1 MTLKQAHSERRQ
13 ENLACYVL
21 KAAVP
26 LTNKFKFDEFL
37 GRKTEFFFR
46 TNQNFTRE
54 SVLTF
59 SKSFAPLLSICR
71 Q

>member
-37 GRKTEFFFR
+37 GTKTEFFSERIKISPAKVF
-46 TNQNFTRE
+46 
-54 SVLTF
+54 
-59 SKSFAPLLSICR
+59 
-71 Q
+71 